1 MNTDVPHGIDGG
13 CGAASEETVV
23 VYGIYGIHMYL
34 PSGYLT

>member
-1 MNTDVPHGIDGG
+1 MNTDVPYGIDGG

-23 VYGIYGIHMYL
+23 VYGIHMYL